1 MEKKRMDYIPMWGRY
16 LTMFRNA
23 GLNDVQL
30 GHLMRAMMEY
40 HFEAKEPMDLE
51 DKLEVF
57 WMFIREDLD
66 RAKLKYDQAVENGRK
81 GGRPKKTQ
89 AKPKESSSNRKKG
102 RTTLDYSQKQTSYH
116 QHQQQKQKQHHP
128 TPPGAMISL
137 WIKKPTENSVG
148 FSWGMRRIRSWH
160 PPWALRNCSGA
171 LPILTVLRRP
181 PATAMNGRTGHWSFS
196 GAMKA
201 AGMKLPTDRTRFQRV
216 LPGISAQRNW
226 KPSSGSWGRKVI
238 RFSRSKADRCPHSCP

>member
-40 HFEAKEPMDLE
+40 HFEDKEPMDLE

-102 RTTLDYSQKQTSYH
+102 RTKTSR
-116 QHQQQKQKQHHP
+116 KSSCK
-128 TPPGAMISL
+128 
-137 WIKKPTENSVG
+137 E
-148 FSWGMRRIRSWH
+148 
-160 PPWALRNCSGA
+160 
-171 LPILTVLRRP
+171 
-181 PATAMNGRTGHWSFS
+181 
-196 GAMKA
+196 
-201 AGMKLPTDRTRFQRV
+201 TR
-216 LPGISAQRNW
+216 
-226 KPSSGSWGRKVI
+226 
-238 RFSRSKADRCPHSCP
+238 

>member
-40 HFEAKEPMDLE
+40 HFEDKEPMDLE

-102 RTTLDYSQKQTSYH
+102 RTTTKTTSTSTSTTTSTSTSTTETETETTSSHAPGGDDLSLDQKAYGEFGWVQLGDEAYQKLASTMGLEELQRCIAYIDRAAQTTGNRNEW
-116 QHQQQKQKQHHP
+116 QD
-128 TPPGAMISL
+128 
-137 WIKKPTENSVG
+137 
-148 FSWGMRRIRSWH
+148 
-160 PPWALRNCSGA
+160 WALVLQRCYEGRWHEAAYRQDPIPKGASGH
-171 LPILTVLRRP
+171 L
-181 PATAMNGRTGHWSFS
+181 
-196 GAMKA
+196 GAA
-201 AGMKLPTDRTRFQRV
+201 ELEAIQRV
-216 LPGISAQRNW
+216 LGEESHPFLPVKS
-226 KPSSGSWGRKVI
+226 
-238 RFSRSKADRCPHSCP
+238 